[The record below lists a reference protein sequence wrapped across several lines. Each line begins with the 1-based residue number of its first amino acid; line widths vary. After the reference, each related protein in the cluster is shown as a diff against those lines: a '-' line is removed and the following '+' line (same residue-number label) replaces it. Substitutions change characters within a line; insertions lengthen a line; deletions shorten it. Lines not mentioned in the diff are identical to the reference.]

1 MRSLTND
8 AVFHQV
14 RLDLSIERALVT
26 VRKRGVHLP
35 IMQVLNKI
43 RHVFDKESL
52 VCMD

>member
-26 VRKRGVHLP
+26 FRKGGMHLTDNAGA
-35 IMQVLNKI
+35 QQ
-43 RHVFDKESL
+43 D
-52 VCMD
+52 